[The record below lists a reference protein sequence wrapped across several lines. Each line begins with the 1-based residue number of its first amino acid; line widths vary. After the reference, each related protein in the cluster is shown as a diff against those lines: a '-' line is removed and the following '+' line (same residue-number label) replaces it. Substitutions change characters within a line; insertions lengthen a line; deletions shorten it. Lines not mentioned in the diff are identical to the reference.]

1 MEILFFLIGLLF
13 GVLISGAFF
22 VRKIELLKEKFAKIK
37 EENVKY
43 KTELE
48 SIIKNQDLLDNYMK
62 ESIESNV
69 LNAMKLNN
77 ENFVSLAQQTVE
89 KYFVEA
95 DKDMKNRTL
104 EIEKIIDPLKKKIE
118 IYDKKIVDF
127 QTYTSNSLGGVKTFL
142 SELTQMQQQLAQ
154 QTNSLVN
161 ALKSPKIRGRWGE
174 LGLKRIVEFSGLNQ
188 YCDFNEQA
196 HSDGQR
202 PDMIINLPESRQIIV
217 DSKLPLD
224 SFLEAIETDNEEQ
237 KQLLYKKHLKAL
249 KTNLKRL
256 ATKEYWKNNAESVDF
271 VVMYI
276 EIEPALNAA
285 LMQDTSL
292 ILEAMKLNVVIAT
305 PTTFIA
311 LLQTVAYSWKQ
322 YKLSINSQKIL
333 KETQEFYNRVSIFT
347 EHFDKVS
354 LNINKLVESY
364 NAMQGSWKSRI
375 NPVLDRIMSL
385 GIDDNKKTVKKID
398 EINNKVES

>member
-196 HSDGQR
+196 HS
-202 PDMIINLPESRQIIV
+202 
-217 DSKLPLD
+217 
-224 SFLEAIETDNEEQ
+224 
-237 KQLLYKKHLKAL
+237 
-249 KTNLKRL
+249 
-256 ATKEYWKNNAESVDF
+256 
-271 VVMYI
+271 
-276 EIEPALNAA
+276 AA
-285 LMQDTSL
+285 RFFS
-292 ILEAMKLNVVIAT
+292 
-305 PTTFIA
+305 
-311 LLQTVAYSWKQ
+311 
-322 YKLSINSQKIL
+322 
-333 KETQEFYNRVSIFT
+333 
-347 EHFDKVS
+347 
-354 LNINKLVESY
+354 
-364 NAMQGSWKSRI
+364 
-375 NPVLDRIMSL
+375 
-385 GIDDNKKTVKKID
+385 
-398 EINNKVES
+398 